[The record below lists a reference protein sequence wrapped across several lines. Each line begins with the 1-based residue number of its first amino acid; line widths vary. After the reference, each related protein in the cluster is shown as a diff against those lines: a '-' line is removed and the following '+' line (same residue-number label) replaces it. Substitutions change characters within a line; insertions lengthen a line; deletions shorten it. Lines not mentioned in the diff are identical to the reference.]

1 MSESDRRGGTKLL
14 RRIGDALGGS
24 RYSRRG
30 FFSRVA
36 VVGSALSLDPISF
49 ATKPASAYDAV
60 CGANADCASGYTVFC
75 CTINNGGNFC
85 PDGSFL
91 GGWWKADNSGFCCG
105 GPRYYLDCNV
115 SCGTGYSCGCETSSS
130 TCDNRKIACNQ
141 FRYGQCN
148 LEIDCYGPVLCRV
161 ITCTPP
167 WVFDPS
173 CTSSSATDQ
182 NTASH
187 TAPCLP
193 GQCPDPLTL
202 HYYDLGGPGGAF
214 GPEVAGVQTLPWG
227 TWIQLANGAL
237 FEVYPSG
244 FTSTFGALYANY
256 LALGGP
262 NAVGVPFR
270 DDQVCVGGV
279 GQYNIYN
286 RVEGSASNPTL
297 SYWHPYFGSGSVTGA
312 TLQLFNLQHNE
323 TGPFGF
329 PISNRLHSSDA
340 TATYTNFRK
349 ALTGS
354 VRNGRIYENPVTG
367 TFGIYGTI
375 FDHYVAQKAH
385 TGRLGYPISLPTKCQ
400 GGQGGHFADFATIAN
415 GQVAYESSIYTNP
428 TTGTFSVIGPIR
440 DAWKALG
447 AETGAL
453 GFPTSDQKKTADSLA
468 VFNTFGTIVNKTIAS
483 TSAIYLRGGSAV
495 AIVGA
500 FYARWSSLDGATG
513 PLGYPA
519 SDVTTQAAGSTPY
532 SVQLFVNG
540 AIYDSQ
546 FGSACALSGG
556 LYTKYLSQGGPTGP
570 LGLPLTSEVT
580 SLGVTSATFQNGSL
594 SSP

>member
-1 MSESDRRGGTKLL
+1 MSDAATTGTTKLL
-14 RRIGDALGGS
+14 RKIGDALGGS
-24 RYSRRG
+24 RFSRRG
-30 FFSRVA
+30 FLGRVA
-36 VVGSALSLDPISF
+36 VVGSAISLDPINF

-60 CGANADCASGYTVFC
+60 CGADADCASGYSVFC

-115 SCGTGYSCGCETSSS
+115 SCGAGYSCGCETSPD

-167 WVFDPS
+167 WVFDS
-173 CTSSSATDQ
+173 ACTSSSATDQ
-182 NTASH
+182 NTVSH

-214 GPEVAGVQTLPWG
+214 GPEVAGVQSIPWG
-227 TWIQLANGAL
+227 TWLQLTNGAL

-262 NAVGVPFR
+262 NAVGVPYA
-270 DDQVCVGGV
+270 DDKVCVDGI
-279 GQYNIYN
+279 GQYNVYN
-286 RVEGSASNPTL
+286 RVEGSASHPTL
-297 SYWHPYFGSGSVTGA
+297 NYWHPYFGSGSVYGK
-312 TLQLFNLQHNE
+312 TLQLFNLEHNE
-323 TGPFGF
+323 VGPFGY
-329 PISNRLHSSDA
+329 PISNRLYTADRS
-340 TATYTNFRK
+340 ATYTNFSK
-349 ALTGS
+349 ALEDT
-354 VRNGRIYENPVTG
+354 VRSGRIYQNPVAG

-375 FDHYVAQKAH
+375 FEHYLAQNAH
-385 TGRLGYPISLPTKCQ
+385 DGHLGYPISLPTKCE
-400 GGQGGHFADFATIAN
+400 GTEGGHFADFAKVTN
-415 GQVAYESSIYTNP
+415 GEIAYESSIYTNP
-428 TTGTFSVIGPIR
+428 TTGTWSVIGPIR

-447 AETGAL
+447 AETGEL
-453 GFPTSDQKKTADSLA
+453 GFPTSDQRKTADSLA
-468 VFNTFGTIVNKTIAS
+468 VFNTFGTIVNKAIAS
-483 TSAIYLRGGSAV
+483 RGAIYLKGGSAV
-495 AIVGA
+495 AILGA
-500 FYARWSSLDGATG
+500 FYAQWNALDGASG
-513 PLGYPA
+513 PLGYPT
-519 SDVTTQAAGSTPY
+519 SDVTNQTAGSTPY
-532 SVQLFVNG
+532 TEQLFDNG
-540 AIYDSQ
+540 AIYGSKV
-546 FGSACALSGG
+546 GSACALSGN
-556 LYTKYLSQGGPTGP
+556 LYAEYLSQGGPTGS

-580 SLGVTSATFQNGSL
+580 SGGVTSATFQHGSL

>member
-1 MSESDRRGGTKLL
+1 VSELTPPRSTSLL
-14 RRIGDALGGS
+14 RKIGDALADN
-24 RYSRRG
+24 RFSRRG
-30 FFSRVA
+30 FFTRVA

-60 CGANADCASGYTVFC
+60 CGTDADCAAGYTVFC

-115 SCGTGYSCGCETSSS
+115 SCGVSYSCGCETSPD

-167 WVFDPS
+167 WVFDSS

-202 HYYDLGGPGGAF
+202 HYYDLGGPGGAY

-227 TWIQLANGAL
+227 TWLQLAHGAL
-237 FEVYPSG
+237 FDVYPAG

-262 NAVGVPFR
+262 MAVGVPYSN
-270 DDQVCVGGV
+270 DKVCVDGV
-279 GQYNIYN
+279 GQYNIYD

-297 SYWHPYFGSGSVTGA
+297 NYWNPNLGSGSVTGK
-312 TLQLFNLQHNE
+312 TLELFNLQDNE
-323 TGPFGF
+323 TGPFGY
-329 PISNRLHSSDA
+329 PVSNRTHTSDG
-340 TATYTNFRK
+340 TGVYTNFSK
-349 ALTGS
+349 ETGGS
-354 VRNGRIYENPVTG
+354 IREGRIYQNAVAG

-375 FDHYVAQKAH
+375 FEHYVALRAH
-385 TGRLGYPISLPTKCQ
+385 NGPLGYPTSLPQ
-400 GGQGGHFADFATIAN
+400 AVGGGQKGHFATFAKIVDR
-415 GQVAYESSIYTNP
+415 QSDYEAAIYFNP
-428 TTGTFSVIGPIR
+428 ATGTWSVLGPILDKWR
-440 DAWKALG
+440 SLG
-447 AETGAL
+447 AETGEL
-453 GFPTSDQKKTADSLA
+453 GFPTSDQQTTTDALADY
-468 VFNTFGTIVNKTIAS
+468 NTFATVAGDTPTGY
-483 TSAIYLRGGSAV
+483 SAIYLKGGVAYAV
-495 AIVGA
+495 IGA
-500 FYARWSSLDGATG
+500 FYSRWSSLNREAG
-513 PLGYPA
+513 PLGYPTG
-519 SDVTTQAAGSTPY
+519 DVTSETAGSTPY
-532 SVQLFVNG
+532 TQQLFETG
-540 AIYDSQ
+540 AIYGSQ
-546 FGSACALSGG
+546 YRAAAALSGG
-556 LYTKYLSQGGPTGP
+556 LYTKYIAQGGPAGS
-570 LGLPLTSEVT
+570 LGLPLTSEFT
-580 SLGVTSATFQNGSL
+580 SGGVTSATFQNGTL